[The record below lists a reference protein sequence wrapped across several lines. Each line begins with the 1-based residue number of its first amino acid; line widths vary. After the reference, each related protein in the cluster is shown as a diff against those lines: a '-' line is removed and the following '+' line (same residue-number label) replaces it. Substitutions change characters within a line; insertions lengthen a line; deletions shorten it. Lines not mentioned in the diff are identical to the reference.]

1 MLRAELLAGLL
12 GHALEQLL
20 GRLSLENSLHQTVV
34 HADDRR
40 YASNSQPNSI
50 SFDYSVPRFPVPEV
64 QHEPAEQGLKRYQVQ
79 VLSGVQGRFQQAQL
93 GRGGAFG
100 ANWSGNTTVYSCIFV
115 K

>member
-1 MLRAELLAGLL
+1 MLHAELIAGLL

-93 GRGGAFG
+93 DRGASG
-100 ANWSGNTTVYSCIFV
+100 AN
-115 K
+115 